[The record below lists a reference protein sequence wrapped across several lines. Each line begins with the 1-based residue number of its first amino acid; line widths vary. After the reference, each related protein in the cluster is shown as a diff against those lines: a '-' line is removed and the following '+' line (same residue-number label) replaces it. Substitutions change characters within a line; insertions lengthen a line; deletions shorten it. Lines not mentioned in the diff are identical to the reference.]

1 MHQPFLNQASAQL
14 NYMTT
19 DELREIFSDDDKLDD
34 RINEIVRRKKCSLL
48 LFKLHY
54 ILKILLQLK
63 TLENEKD
70 VIISDNRNLAESNLE
85 MEPQLIE
92 IRSRINDLTQEGR
105 ELSQSVQTKL
115 QQISE
120 SSTNLIYTRFI
131 TKSMSF

>member
-1 MHQPFLNQASAQL
+1 M
-14 NYMTT
+14 
-19 DELREIFSDDDKLDD
+19 
-34 RINEIVRRKKCSLL
+34 
-48 LFKLHY
+48 
-54 ILKILLQLK
+54 QLK

>member
-1 MHQPFLNQASAQL
+1 M
-14 NYMTT
+14 
-19 DELREIFSDDDKLDD
+19 
-34 RINEIVRRKKCSLL
+34 
-48 LFKLHY
+48 
-54 ILKILLQLK
+54 QLK

-120 SSTNLIYTRFI
+120 SSTNLIYTRLI